1 VRSGTHVSAG
11 VGGVGDGT
19 DGTGRVMV
27 PLKWSKMAPDGV
39 VPPSG
44 DLI

>member
-11 VGGVGDGT
+11 VGGAGDGT
-19 DGTGRVMV
+19 LGTGRVTV

-39 VPPSG
+39 VPPGG
-44 DLI
+44 DFI